1 VIAPIGGHIRGRV
14 EQPEETSPEA
24 AAAEPKRSSRWRLIA
39 LAVFFVGS
47 LVAAKLTGLDEL
59 VTVESIRAMMDS
71 AGPLGFVAFVVI
83 FAVGELMHVPGMVFV
98 GAASVAYGAAI
109 GSGAAYLG
117 ALTSVT
123 VSFFV
128 VRTIGGQPL
137 AQVQRPLVRKLLAR
151 LDTHPVST
159 IAVLR
164 FLFWMAPALNYGLA
178 MSKVRF
184 REYLLGS
191 ALGLAIP
198 IPVAVIFFDWII
210 EVDVLAWLA
219 SVFG

>member
-1 VIAPIGGHIRGRV
+1 MEPADA
-14 EQPEETSPEA
+14 QTSSEA
-24 AAAEPKRSSRWRLIA
+24 AADAPKRSSRWRLIA
-39 LAVFFVGS
+39 LAAFFIGS
-47 LVAAKLTGLDEL
+47 LAVAKLTGFDEL
-59 VTVESIRAMMDS
+59 VTVESIRALMDS

-98 GAASVAYGAAI
+98 GAASVAYGSVI

-117 ALTSVT
+117 ALGSVT
-123 VSFFV
+123 ASFFV

-137 AQVQRPLVRKLLAR
+137 AQVQRPLIKKLLKR

-178 MSKVRF
+178 MSEVRF
-184 REYLLGS
+184 RDYLLGS

-210 EVDVLAWLA
+210 GVDVAAWFG